1 MNYQRYLKFFW
12 IALTV
17 TISACQGRPSDKPP
31 IHVNP
36 NMDHFSYI
44 FPCGIRDKGV
54 TSLAKLLGMT
64 VDHNDLRRRIIH
76 HFSDIFDLTATD
88 ISLDKVM
95 GY

>member
-1 MNYQRYLKFFW
+1 MHGF
-12 IALTV
+12 ALN
-17 TISACQGRPSDKPP
+17 
-31 IHVNP
+31 VNP

-44 FPCGIRDKGV
+44 FPCGIKDKGV

-64 VDHNDLRRRIIH
+64 VDHYDLRRRIIH
-76 HFSDIFDLTATD
+76 HFSDIFNLKATE